1 MAKPQL
7 FWIILILLITCFM
20 PCGFFIWYESVD
32 PAFIPNANYNFI
44 LRWVLPSLTVLTI
57 GYLLSQYK
65 NFAQVKESLDEHFIA
80 EGRLV
85 KYFTLLFSPVFIY
98 FYFWTFINIPIQLWA
113 NYQLAEYWSQEY
125 LLVEATT
132 CSSDYEPHCVEL
144 KFSDLA
150 SEETHSIRWYL
161 DKAELLTLKNKRVNL
176 VGEKSYFGYIINT
189 IQW

>member
-7 FWIILILLITCFM
+7 FWIILILLITCFLSL
-20 PCGFFIWYESVD
+20 GLFIWYVSFV
-32 PAFIPNANYNFI
+32 PAFISNANFNFI
-44 LRWVLPSLTVLTI
+44 LKWVLPSLTVLTI
-57 GYLLSQYK
+57 GYFFSQYK
-65 NFAQVKESLDEHFIA
+65 NFAQVKESLDKHFIA

>member
-7 FWIILILLITCFM
+7 FWMILILLLTCFM
-20 PCGFFIWYESVD
+20 PCGFIIWHESVD

-44 LRWVLPSLTVLTI
+44 LKWVLPTLTVLTI
-57 GYLLSQYK
+57 GYLFSRYK
-65 NFAQVKESLDEHFIA
+65 NFAQVKESLDEHFIY

-85 KYFTLLFSPVFIY
+85 KYFTLLFTPVFIY

-113 NYQLAEYWSQEY
+113 QYRLAEYWSQEY

-132 CSSDYEPHCVEL
+132 CSSDYESHCVEL
-144 KFSDLA
+144 TFADLA
-150 SEETHSIRWYL
+150 NEETHSIRWYL
-161 DKAELLTLKNKRVNL
+161 DKAELLTLKDKKVNL
-176 VGEKSYFGYIINT
+176 VGEQSYFGYIINE